1 MSGFGGTKAVR
12 SIAAFT
18 ISLLLAAGL
27 GGCTYE
33 DPGDPQRT
41 ASQSHAAAPSTATT
55 DPDVLAVEARN
66 YAELERRLAKAFG
79 SVILADSGPA
89 DGPGVGFSKAAAV
102 PAAGQHTVT
111 MACVGIPHA
120 QIYLSQDTDS
130 GTEHTVF
137 EVDCS
142 RTQTQVVQLAE
153 GPVGAQLTRV
163 HPDGAWTGAV
173 AGIRIT
179 AP

>member
-1 MSGFGGTKAVR
+1 M
-12 SIAAFT
+12 
-18 ISLLLAAGL
+18 AAGL
-27 GGCTYE
+27 GACTYE
-33 DPGDPQRT
+33 DPGDPQRSAGESRRPAPT
-41 ASQSHAAAPSTATT
+41 IAAK

-66 YAELERRLAKAFG
+66 YAELHQRLVKAPG
-79 SVILADSGPA
+79 TALLADSGPA

-102 PAAGQHTVT
+102 LAAGQHTVT

-120 QIYLSQDTDS
+120 QIYLSQDTES

-142 RTQTQVVQLAE
+142 GSQTQAVQLRKGYVSAK
-153 GPVGAQLTRV
+153 LTRL
-163 HPDGAWTGAV
+163 HPGGPWTGAV

-179 AP
+179 TG